1 MQTPAPTQE
10 GVERGRRGRRWGV
23 LTGSLTEGTW
33 FFSPGI
39 CPDSVGPEVYAIWG
53 PLRKTKNRNKI
64 QYRALGKSSE
74 GPRPVSFSVN
84 TCFPCSLV
92 LGVGAGLFVSVA
104 SSHARCARCDQRSA
118 SATHATKP
126 WTPDESTKQ
135 KSFHKDP
142 LIAPLFSGKLSFSWL
157 LLLLFL

>member
-84 TCFPCSLV
+84 TSVSL
-92 LGVGAGLFVSVA
+92 A
-104 SSHARCARCDQRSA
+104 
-118 SATHATKP
+118 P
-126 WTPDESTKQ
+126 WSWAW
-135 KSFHKDP
+135 
-142 LIAPLFSGKLSFSWL
+142 APGCL
-157 LLLLFL
+157 